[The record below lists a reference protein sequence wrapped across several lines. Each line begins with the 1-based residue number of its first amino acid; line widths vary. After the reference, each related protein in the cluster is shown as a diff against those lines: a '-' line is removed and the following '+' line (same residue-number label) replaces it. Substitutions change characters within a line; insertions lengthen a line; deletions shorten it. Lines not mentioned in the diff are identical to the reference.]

1 MPDTSVVTP
10 TGFLSAKISI
20 DRYTA
25 EALAFV
31 RTALNISSE
40 DGSLLTSI
48 PVEAEG
54 EKIIPLKPGKYKV
67 RGILGTLV
75 SESAAIEIKAGQT
88 EKVVFRFGKGT

>member
-10 TGFLSAKISI
+10 TGFLSAKITI

-40 DGSLLTSI
+40 DGSFLTST
-48 PVEAEG
+48 PVQAED

-67 RGILGTLV
+67 RGILGSLI
-75 SESAAIEIKAGQT
+75 SESVSIEIKAGQT
-88 EKVVFRFGKGT
+88 EKVEFRFGKGS